1 MQFVE
6 ARAFTARMAD
16 YLDDEAY
23 RRLQVYVMANPDVG
37 DVIPDAGGLRKLRWA
52 DTRRG
57 KGRRGGLRVIY
68 LWITWDQT
76 VWFLA
81 IYDKDEMSDLSA
93 QQRKTLRTLVE
104 TELAARRRPSPRR
117 KL

>member
-6 ARAFTARMAD
+6 ARAFTAHLPAHLND
-16 YLDDEAY
+16 LDY
-23 RRLQVYVMANPDVG
+23 RRLQLFLMTNPDAG

-52 DTRRG
+52 DRRRG

-76 VWFLA
+76 IWFLS
-81 IYDKDEMSDLSA
+81 IYDKDEMTDLTA
-93 QQRKTLRTLVE
+93 QERKLLRQMVE
-104 TELAARRRPSPRR
+104 DELAHRRRKGR
-117 KL
+117 KP